1 MAGEL
6 RVGVY
11 PVVSGSAIM
20 ADYWVENYTDMSFP
34 PGTLQ
39 LTLYIDGVPVDS
51 CSNGITINPTGF
63 TVCGY
68 NSSWYGVTFPPGT
81 HTVYAEVRTPYG
93 HYAKTDVVTVTVG
106 APPPPPPP
114 PSPTPTVTA
123 TKVEFVDKDLGP
135 VYSIDMSRTVYLQ
148 SWMDF
153 FRLNVYYTAS
163 GTWGG
168 KAQISVNDQ
177 VVNTVDI
184 AGESGSGMVSI
195 IGTAIYSGTIGDFI
209 KKYAKDNKLEIC
221 VDIVNVYAR

>member
-1 MAGEL
+1 MAGYLE
-6 RVGVY
+6 VGVY
-11 PVVSGSAIM
+11 PEVWGSEIV
-20 ADYWVENYTDMSFP
+20 ADYWVYNYTDMSFP

-68 NSSWYGVTFPPGT
+68 RSSWYGVTFQPGT

-93 HYAKTDVVTVTVG
+93 HYAKTDVITVTV
-106 APPPPPPP
+106 APTA
-114 PSPTPTVTA
+114 PTAPPTVTV
-123 TKVEFVDKDLGP
+123 TKVEFVDKDIGP
-135 VYSIDMSRTVYLQ
+135 VYSIDMSRTAYLQ

-163 GTWGG
+163 GAWGG
-168 KAQISVNDQ
+168 EAWISVNGRLAN
-177 VVNTVDI
+177 VVDV

-195 IGTAIYSGTIGDFI
+195 IGTAIYNGTLGDFI
-209 KKYAKDNKLEIC
+209 KKYAKDNKIEIC
-221 VDIVNVYAR
+221 ADIKNVYAR

>member
-1 MAGEL
+1 MAGHLE
-6 RVGVY
+6 VGVY
-11 PVVSGSAIM
+11 PEVWGSEIV
-20 ADYWVENYTDMSFP
+20 ADYWVYNYTDMSFP

-68 NSSWYGVTFPPGT
+68 RSSWYGVTFPPGT

-93 HYAKTDVVTVTVG
+93 HYAKTDVITVTVAPTAPTAPLTVTVTN
-106 APPPPPPP
+106 
-114 PSPTPTVTA
+114 
-123 TKVEFVDKDLGP
+123 VEFVDKDIGP
-135 VYSIDMSRTVYLQ
+135 VYSIDTSRTVYLQ

-163 GTWGG
+163 GDWGG
-168 KAQISVNDQ
+168 KAQIYVNGQ
-177 VVNTVDI
+177 VVNTVDV

-195 IGTAIYSGTIGDFI
+195 IGTAIYNGTLGDFI
-209 KKYAKDNKLEIC
+209 KKYAIGNEIVIC
-221 VDIVNVYAR
+221 VDIKNVYAR